1 MPPGPRVPRLFQMSH
16 WIFRPIPFMRSC
28 AASYGNAFT
37 IRFNATPPMVFI
49 SEPAAIR
56 QVFTGDPANLQ
67 AGRANRVLK
76 PIVGSNSILMLDGAR
91 HKRERK
97 LLMPPFHGER
107 MRLYSQMMCEIVD
120 RSIVSWPIGAS
131 FPIHPHMQEITLDII
146 LRAVFGVA
154 EGEQRW
160 RLRLTMVEALGLAGR
175 NPLLLVAAWNR
186 LVRIR
191 REIDRLLYAEIA
203 RRRAAAQSDASDI
216 MTLLVAARDEEG
228 RPMSDEEIRDE
239 MVTMLVADH
248 ETTATSLAWTIHSLL
263 RNPEALAAARAEVTH
278 VIGEGQRLPAP
289 SPEQIAALEY
299 LDAVI
304 KETARLN
311 PVVPIVVRRLDKDT
325 PIGDYNIKAGN
336 IVAPCIYLTHRRPD
350 LWPDPEV
357 FNPDRFV
364 GRRIDPFFPIRRGQ
378 PPLPWCGVRDL
389 RDEDRAGS
397 PVVACQPAIRR
408 GSNGSGGAQGHHLC
422 SLRRRTRDSLH
433 ELISNQA
440 DAAPVSAV
448 TATGRLCLSNWGSR
462 RNRFWVYLLEEGMC
476 HR

>member
-1 MPPGPRVPRLFQMSH
+1 MPPGPRVPRLIQILH

-28 AASYGNAFT
+28 AATYGNAFT
-37 IRFNATPPMVFI
+37 IRFIATPPMVFV
-49 SEPAAIR
+49 SEPADIR

-120 RSIVSWPIGAS
+120 RSIDSWPMGDP
-131 FPIHPHMQEITLDII
+131 FPIHQQMQEITLDII

-154 EGEQRW
+154 EGKRRW
-160 RLRLTMVEALGLAGR
+160 RLRRTMVEALGLAGR

-186 LVRIR
+186 LVHIR
-191 REIDRLLYAEIA
+191 REIDRLLYAEIV
-203 RRRAAAQSDASDI
+203 RRRAAAQRDASDI

-239 MVTMLVADH
+239 MVTMLVAGH

-263 RNPEALAAARAEVTH
+263 RNPEALAAARDEVAN
-278 VIGEGQRLPAP
+278 VIGEGSQLPSP

-311 PVVPIVVRRLDKDT
+311 PVVPIVVRRLERDT
-325 PIGDYNIKAGN
+325 QIGDYELPAGN

-350 LWPDPEV
+350 LWPEPDT

-364 GRRIDPFFPIRRGQ
+364 GRRIDPYSFFPFGGGARHCLGAAFANYEMKIVLARLLSRVSLRAAPGDPVRVVRRGITFA
-378 PPLPWCGVRDL
+378 P
-389 RDEDRAGS
+389 
-397 PVVACQPAIRR
+397 
-408 GSNGSGGAQGHHLC
+408 SGGV
-422 SLRRRTRDSLH
+422 
-433 ELISNQA
+433 
-440 DAAPVSAV
+440 PVIASM
-448 TATGRLCLSNWGSR
+448 N
-462 RNRFWVYLLEEGMC
+462 
-476 HR
+476 

>member
-1 MPPGPRVPRLFQMSH
+1 MSELPPGPRVPRLLQMFY

-28 AASYGNAFT
+28 AATYGNAFT
-37 IRFNATPPMVFI
+37 IRFVATPPMVFI

-56 QVFTGDPANLQ
+56 QVFTADPAYLQ

-120 RSIVSWPIGAS
+120 RSIDSWPMGAS

-154 EGEQRW
+154 EGEQRR
-160 RLRLTMVEALGLAGR
+160 RLRRTMVEALGLAGR

-191 REIDRLLYAEIA
+191 RMIDRLLYAEIA
-203 RRRAAAQSDASDI
+203 RRRAAAQSNASDI
-216 MTLLVAARDEEG
+216 MTLLAAARDEEG

-239 MVTMLVADH
+239 MVTLLVAGH

-263 RNPEALAAARAEVTH
+263 QNPEALAAARDEVAN
-278 VIGEGQRLPAP
+278 VIGEGSQLPSP

-311 PVVPIVVRRLDKDT
+311 PVVPIVVRRLERDT
-325 PIGDYNIKAGN
+325 QIGDYELPAGN

-350 LWPDPEV
+350 LWPEPDT

-364 GRRIDPFFPIRRGQ
+364 GRRIDPFTFFPFGGGARHCLGAAFANYEMKIVLARLLSRVSLRAAPGDPARVVRRGITFA
-378 PPLPWCGVRDL
+378 P
-389 RDEDRAGS
+389 
-397 PVVACQPAIRR
+397 
-408 GSNGSGGAQGHHLC
+408 SGGV
-422 SLRRRTRDSLH
+422 
-433 ELISNQA
+433 
-440 DAAPVSAV
+440 PVIASM
-448 TATGRLCLSNWGSR
+448 N
-462 RNRFWVYLLEEGMC
+462 
-476 HR
+476 

>member
-1 MPPGPRVPRLFQMSH
+1 MSELPPGPRVPRLIQTLH

-28 AASYGNAFT
+28 AATYGNAFT
-37 IRFNATPPMVFI
+37 IRFIATPPMVFI

-56 QVFTGDPANLQ
+56 QVFSGDPADLQ

-120 RSIVSWPIGAS
+120 RSIDSWPIGAS
-131 FPIHPHMQEITLDII
+131 FPIHPQMQEITLDII

-154 EGEQRW
+154 EGEQRR
-160 RLRLTMVEALGLAGR
+160 RLRRTMVEALGLAGR

-203 RRRAAAQSDASDI
+203 RRKAAAQSDASDI

-228 RPMSDEEIRDE
+228 RPMRDEEIRDE
-239 MVTMLVADH
+239 MVTMLVAGH

-263 RNPEALAAARAEVTH
+263 CNPEALATARDEVAN
-278 VIGEGQRLPAP
+278 VIGEGPERP
-289 SPEQIAALEY
+289 SPSAEQIAALEY

-325 PIGDYNIKAGN
+325 PIGDYKIQAGN

-350 LWPDPEV
+350 LWPEPEI

-364 GRRIDPFFPIRRGQ
+364 GRRIDPFTFFPFGGGARHCLGAAFANYEMKIVLARLLSRVSLRAAPGDPVRLVRRGITFA
-378 PPLPWCGVRDL
+378 P
-389 RDEDRAGS
+389 
-397 PVVACQPAIRR
+397 
-408 GSNGSGGAQGHHLC
+408 SGGV
-422 SLRRRTRDSLH
+422 
-433 ELISNQA
+433 
-440 DAAPVSAV
+440 PVIASM
-448 TATGRLCLSNWGSR
+448 N
-462 RNRFWVYLLEEGMC
+462 
-476 HR
+476 

>member
-1 MPPGPRVPRLFQMSH
+1 MPPGPRVPRLIQMLH

-28 AASYGNAFT
+28 AATYGNAFT
-37 IRFNATPPMVFI
+37 IRFIATPPMVFV
-49 SEPAAIR
+49 SEPADIR

-120 RSIVSWPIGAS
+120 RSIESWPMGDP
-131 FPIHPHMQEITLDII
+131 FPIHPQMQEITLDII

-154 EGEQRW
+154 EGKRRW
-160 RLRLTMVEALGLAGR
+160 RLRRTMVEALGLAGR

-216 MTLLVAARDEEG
+216 MTLLVAVRDEEG

-239 MVTMLVADH
+239 MVTMLVAGH
-248 ETTATSLAWTIHSLL
+248 ETTATSLAWTVHSLL
-263 RNPEALAAARAEVTH
+263 RNPEALAAARDEVAA
-278 VIGEGQRLPAP
+278 VIGEGSQLPSP

-311 PVVPIVVRRLDKDT
+311 PVVPIVVRRLERDT
-325 PIGDYNIKAGN
+325 QVGDYELPAGN

-350 LWPDPEV
+350 LWPEPDR

-364 GRRIDPFFPIRRGQ
+364 GRRIDPYTFFPFGGGNRHCLGAAFATYEMKIVLARLLSRVSLRSDGGQTVRVVRRGITFA
-378 PPLPWCGVRDL
+378 PAGGV
-389 RDEDRAGS
+389 
-397 PVVACQPAIRR
+397 PVIA
-408 GSNGSGGAQGHHLC
+408 SMN
-422 SLRRRTRDSLH
+422 
-433 ELISNQA
+433 
-440 DAAPVSAV
+440 
-448 TATGRLCLSNWGSR
+448 
-462 RNRFWVYLLEEGMC
+462 
-476 HR
+476 